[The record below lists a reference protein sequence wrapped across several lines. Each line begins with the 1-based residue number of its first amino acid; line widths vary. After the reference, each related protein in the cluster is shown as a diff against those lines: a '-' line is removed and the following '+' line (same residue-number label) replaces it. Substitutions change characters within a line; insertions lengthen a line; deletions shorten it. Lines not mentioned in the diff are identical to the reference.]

1 MSLID
6 DARSVGGIYTT
17 ISRNFSASEEAG
29 IALREP
35 QLAAL
40 KALWIGKIQQE
51 PEAWH
56 IPNSTEVTKSLDCKQ
71 PPYEPL
77 YTHPQPQMARGE
89 VVVTLD
95 HEIPSKITVGDYV
108 LWEAPAY
115 EPQSYWE
122 ICYAACWGGRFKSEY
137 DALEDDGRE
146 GMRSIREVKPTDEHY
161 KPAWRSKPELTFIRY
176 SLAEI
181 NKETKP

>member
-1 MSLID
+1 MYKKDEVLN
-6 DARSVGGIYTT
+6 DAKMITNT
-17 ISRNFSASEEAG
+17 DEE
-29 IALREP
+29 L
-35 QLAAL
+35 
-40 KALWIGKIQQE
+40 QQK
-51 PEAWH
+51 W
-56 IPNSTEVTKSLDCKQ
+56 LDCS
-71 PPYEPL
+71 
-77 YTHPQPQMARGE
+77 YTKGGVPEMLRAFLTYYIAKDRARGE